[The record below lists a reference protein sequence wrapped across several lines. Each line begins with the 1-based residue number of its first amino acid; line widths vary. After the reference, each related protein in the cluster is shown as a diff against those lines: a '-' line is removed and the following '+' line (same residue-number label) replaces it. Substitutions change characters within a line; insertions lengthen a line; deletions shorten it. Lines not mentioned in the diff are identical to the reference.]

1 LCTVLRQRRRRR
13 LLDDRD
19 DQRSAVISSV
29 ISHQSSVIC
38 HLYIP
43 VHHSAACTASCPAP
57 SAKKNRM
64 FGDTVRFAAAATRAG
79 SSKPVSTS
87 SARTSSSSP
96 ITATPTSLT
105 PDGRRG
111 DRGGAAAT
119 SRFALVCSRT
129 CTHTPRCCRRH
140 LDPRSQLCTS
150 YSAPGQ
156 QACFPHH
163 YEINRIR
170 EFSVLRSA
178 WLHAWPAGRPA
189 GGDS

>member
-87 SARTSSSSP
+87 ARTSSSSP
-96 ITATPTSLT
+96 ITATPTSLK
-105 PDGRRG
+105 PGR
-111 DRGGAAAT
+111 AAAT
-119 SRFALVCSRT
+119 ADSRYGLQSYAHTGALLPA
-129 CTHTPRCCRRH
+129 TPRSALTAVH
-140 LDPRSQLCTS
+140 ILLGPGTASMF
-150 YSAPGQ
+150 SAP
-156 QACFPHH
+156 
-163 YEINRIR
+163 
-170 EFSVLRSA
+170 L
-178 WLHAWPAGRPA
+178 
-189 GGDS
+189 